1 MNTVETTSVNPHS
14 SNAVLAAVR
23 SNIEDKNHTWI
34 VGDVF
39 ITRFWGV
46 AEVCLIRN
54 ISDKYIRFNRLEAI
68 RDLKGI
74 KKDYCGA
81 EMEIELFLKINKTF
95 LHHSE
100 WHYEYKDVV

>member
-1 MNTVETTSVNPHS
+1 MQSVETTTS
-14 SNAVLAAVR
+14 SPNSTNTVLAAVR
-23 SNIEDKNHTWI
+23 SNIEDKHHNWI

-46 AEVCLIRN
+46 AEVCLIRS

-68 RDLKGI
+68 RDRKGI

-100 WHYEYKDVV
+100 WYHEYEAVV

>member
-1 MNTVETTSVNPHS
+1 MQSVETTTS
-14 SNAVLAAVR
+14 SPNSTNAVLAAVR
-23 SNIEDKNHTWI
+23 SNIEDKHHNWI

-46 AEVCLIRN
+46 AEVCLIRS

-68 RDLKGI
+68 RDRKGI

-81 EMEIELFLKINKTF
+81 EMEIELFLKINRMF

-100 WHYEYKDVV
+100 WYLEYEAVV

>member
-1 MNTVETTSVNPHS
+1 M
-14 SNAVLAAVR
+14 LAAVR

-68 RDLKGI
+68 RDRKGI

-81 EMEIELFLKINKTF
+81 EMEIELFLKINRTF

-100 WHYEYKDVV
+100 WYLEYEAVV

>member
-1 MNTVETTSVNPHS
+1 MQTVETTTS
-14 SNAVLAAVR
+14 SPNSTNAVLAAVR
-23 SNIEDKNHTWI
+23 SNIEDKHHNWI

-46 AEVCLIRN
+46 AEVCLIRS

-68 RDLKGI
+68 RDRKGI

-100 WHYEYKDVV
+100 WYHEYEAVV

>member
-1 MNTVETTSVNPHS
+1 MKTDKTTTSSTNSGNV
-14 SNAVLAAVR
+14 VLPDVR

-46 AEVCLIRN
+46 SEVCLIRS
-54 ISDKYIRFNRLEAI
+54 ITDKYIRFNRLEAI

-74 KKDYCGA
+74 VKDYCGA

-100 WHYEYKDVV
+100 WYLEYEDVV

>member
-1 MNTVETTSVNPHS
+1 MQSVETTTS
-14 SNAVLAAVR
+14 SPNSTNAVLAAVR
-23 SNIEDKNHTWI
+23 SNIEDKHHNWI

-46 AEVCLIRN
+46 AEVCLIRS

-68 RDLKGI
+68 RDRKGI

-81 EMEIELFLKINKTF
+81 EMEIELFLKINRTF

-100 WHYEYKDVV
+100 WYLEYEAVV